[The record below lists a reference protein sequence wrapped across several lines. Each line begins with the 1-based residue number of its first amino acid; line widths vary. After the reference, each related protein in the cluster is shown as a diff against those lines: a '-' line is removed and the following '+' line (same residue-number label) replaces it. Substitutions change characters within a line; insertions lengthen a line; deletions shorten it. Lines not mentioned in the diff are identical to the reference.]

1 MGSRWEREER
11 DVVDVEVDAPP
22 LVDRGAGAADH
33 GSSAARSIEA
43 ARHAARLLRIVAL
56 SIPAV
61 GVLGYVL
68 TSFWTDDGMATV
80 SARQRIGGLLAFVWV
95 PLALAALVYAASFL
109 LTLYAAR
116 VELDATRPD
125 ASRRG

>member
-1 MGSRWEREER
+1 MGSRWERHER
-11 DVVDVEVDAPP
+11 DVVDIEVDAPP

-33 GSSAARSIEA
+33 ASSAVRSVEA
-43 ARHAARLLRIVAL
+43 ARHAARLLQIVAL

-68 TSFWTDDGMATV
+68 TSFWTDDGTSTV
-80 SARQRIGGLLAFVWV
+80 SVRQRIGGLLAFVWV

-125 ASRRG
+125 SSRRG